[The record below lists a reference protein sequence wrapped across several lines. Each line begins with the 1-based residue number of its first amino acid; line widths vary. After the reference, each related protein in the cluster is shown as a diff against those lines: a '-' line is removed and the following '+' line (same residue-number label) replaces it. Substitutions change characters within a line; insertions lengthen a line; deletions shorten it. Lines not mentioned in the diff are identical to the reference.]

1 MLKVVEATIIALV
14 LTATAFA
21 TVMLSPAWSQGAPQ
35 TMGLVKIDPS
45 TLATGYR
52 ASKIV
57 GSEVYNGAD
66 ESVGTVDDVIISND
80 GKVPYVVL
88 AVGDGPRLCAEGAV
102 QNGSVG
108 VFEFR
113 QAFKLF
119 AAGVGD
125 DDLAAPNGQRR

>member
-1 MLKVVEATIIALV
+1 MLKAVQVAIVTLA

-21 TVMLSPAWSQGAPQ
+21 TLAIAPALSQGMPQ
-35 TMGLVKIDPS
+35 TMGLVKVDPS

-57 GSEVYNGAD
+57 GSDVYNGAD

-88 AVGDGPRLCAEGAV
+88 AVGGFLG
-102 QNGSVG
+102 
-108 VFEFR
+108 
-113 QAFKLF
+113 L
-119 AAGVGD
+119 
-125 DDLAAPNGQRR
+125 GQRLVVVDSSALSIKDGKIVIANASRDQLKSLPEFKYAD

>member
-1 MLKVVEATIIALV
+1 MLKAVEATIVALV

-21 TVMLSPAWSQGAPQ
+21 TVVMAPAWSQGAPQ
-35 TMGLVKIDPS
+35 TMGLVKVDPS

-57 GSEVYNGAD
+57 GSEVYNGAG

-88 AVGDGPRLCAEGAV
+88 AVGGFLGM
-102 QNGSVG
+102 
-108 VFEFR
+108 
-113 QAFKLF
+113 
-119 AAGVGD
+119 
-125 DDLAAPNGQRR
+125 GQRLVVVGSSALAIRDGKMVIADASRDQLKSLPEFKYAD

>member
-88 AVGDGPRLCAEGAV
+88 AVGGFLGM
-102 QNGSVG
+102 
-108 VFEFR
+108 
-113 QAFKLF
+113 
-119 AAGVGD
+119 
-125 DDLAAPNGQRR
+125 GQRLVVVGSAALAIRGGKIVIADASREQLKGLPEFKYAD